1 MAGDGQGVFLAEHYL
16 AAMDADRVEELGRRL
31 ATACRADVRVLGSA
45 GLPGDDCVLS
55 LFAAPSA
62 EAVAAAFE
70 RAEVAVDRIV
80 PVLWRPM
87 G

>member
-1 MAGDGQGVFLAEHYL
+1 MAADGPGVFLAEHYL
-16 AAMDADRVEELGRRL
+16 AAMDADRVEEVGRRL
-31 ATACRADVRVLGSA
+31 AAGCRADMRLLGSA

-70 RAEVAVDRIV
+70 RADVAADRIV

>member
-1 MAGDGQGVFLAEHYL
+1 VATFLAEHYL
-16 AAMDADRVEELGRRL
+16 AAMDTHRVEELGRRL
-31 ATACRADVRVLGSA
+31 ASACRVDVRLLGSA

-55 LFAAPSA
+55 LFAAPNA
-62 EAVAAAFE
+62 TAVALVFE
-70 RAEVAVDRIV
+70 RADVAVDRIV